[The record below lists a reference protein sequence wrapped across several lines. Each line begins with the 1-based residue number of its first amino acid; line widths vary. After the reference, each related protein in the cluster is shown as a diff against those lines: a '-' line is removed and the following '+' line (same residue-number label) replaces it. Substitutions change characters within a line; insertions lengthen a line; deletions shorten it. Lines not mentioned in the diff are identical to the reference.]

1 MKCLGEGA
9 CLGCATSHALALTT
23 RFACFLHLPVSS
35 WADGVLGQLG
45 YDANPAKLQLV
56 IRSLFKAIQK
66 KGIRIPGAPSV
77 PVVPVPLFS
86 VLDPSNPADY
96 EQRVEPSV
104 QGGHKM
110 AERFLD
116 DLLPHLGF
124 AAAAAGGGGAGV
136 GAGAS
141 EAGAGVGAGGVRRAE
156 AARGE

>member
-23 RFACFLHLPVSS
+23 RFACFHHLPVSS

-116 DLLPHLGF
+116 DLMPHLGF

-141 EAGAGVGAGGVRRAE
+141 EAGAGAGAGGVRRAE